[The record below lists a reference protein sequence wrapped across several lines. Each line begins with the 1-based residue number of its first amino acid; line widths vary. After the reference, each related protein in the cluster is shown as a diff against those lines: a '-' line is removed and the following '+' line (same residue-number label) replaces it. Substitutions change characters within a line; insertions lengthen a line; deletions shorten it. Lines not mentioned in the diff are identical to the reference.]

1 MADQYLQSWLRT
13 EFDRPYELN
22 DVNFFFRKP
31 TVTDGV
37 RVHAL
42 IAGCSPLDSNSM
54 YCNLLQCS
62 HFADTCVLAENEG
75 DIAAFLSAYLKPNDP
90 EVIFIWQIA
99 VAAKYRGLG
108 LASRMLNALMRRSI
122 TNQVSYIETSI
133 TPSNQASANLFERF
147 AQKQAATLTKSVL
160 FSKAEH
166 FGGQHDDEVLF
177 RIGPLQMQNPSQ

>member
-1 MADQYLQSWLRT
+1 MVDQYLGPWLGA
-13 EFDRPYELN
+13 EFDRSYELN
-22 DVNFFFRKP
+22 DVNFFFRRP
-31 TVTDGV
+31 TVADGV

-42 IAGCSPLDSNSM
+42 IAGCPPLDSNSM

-62 HFADTCVLAENEG
+62 HFAETCVLAENEG
-75 DIAAFLSAYLKPNDP
+75 DIAAFLSAYRKPHDP
-90 EVIFIWQIA
+90 EVMFIWQIA

-108 LASRMLNALMRRSI
+108 LASRMLDALMRRSPA
-122 TNQVSYIETSI
+122 NHVSYIETSI